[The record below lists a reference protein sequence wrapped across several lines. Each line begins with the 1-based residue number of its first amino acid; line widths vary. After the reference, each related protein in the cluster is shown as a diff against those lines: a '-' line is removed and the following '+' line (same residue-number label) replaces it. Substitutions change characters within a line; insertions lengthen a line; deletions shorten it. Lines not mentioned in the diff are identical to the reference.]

1 MKEKKIPLR
10 VLSID
15 LLLILLHLT
24 TLYPTERE
32 QPSLIEQA
40 AGTSSGA
47 MFSGFRRDTT
57 LYGTYPDCTF
67 NSTQL
72 NAVTF
77 LYYLMLYRIES
88 IAVWKVPLF
97 EWLPTDFG
105 IFFHAYLVIETRD
118 TDSEFH
124 YWSFEKN
131 SKLLLLQQT
140 PWGTKRNVV
149 NGLNG
154 KPRLRGNYWKPTLL
168 IEEEYIIAS
177 HLLFNFYKSAEIQ
190 RHNHKYDLM
199 FLNCQ
204 HFAQEMFNMLT
215 HKEKWDC
222 SYKALFTRTYN
233 RIVTMV
239 TYMVTKDTVF
249 LMVLWAVCSVLMN
262 VCVGIRLKVAV
273 LISFVV
279 VAVIH
284 CGCETSENVV
294 EKPAVD
300 RSFVFVKKW
309 KPKLKKYVYI
319 YP

>member
-1 MKEKKIPLR
+1 M
-10 VLSID
+10 
-15 LLLILLHLT
+15 
-24 TLYPTERE
+24 LYPTDTE
-32 QPSLIEQA
+32 QPPFIEQA
-40 AGTSSGA
+40 SGISSGA
-47 MFSGFRRDTT
+47 LFSGFRRDTT
-57 LYGTYPDCTF
+57 LYSTYPDCIF

-72 NAVTF
+72 NDVTF
-77 LYYLMLYRIES
+77 VYSLMLYRIES

-105 IFFHAYLVIETRD
+105 IFFHAYLIIETRD

-168 IEEEYIIAS
+168 IEEEYIIIAS

-215 HKEKWDC
+215 YKEKWDC
-222 SYKALFTRTYN
+222 SYKALLGRTYN

-239 TYMVTKDTVF
+239 TSMVTKDTVF
-249 LMVLWAVCSVLMN
+249 LMVLWALSSVLMN
-262 VCVGIRLKVAV
+262 VCVGFRLKVAV
-273 LISFVV
+273 WITFLVV
-279 VAVIH
+279 VVLH
-284 CGCETSENVV
+284 WGCVTSEKVV
-294 EKPAVD
+294 EKPAVH
-300 RSFVFVKKW
+300 RPSVYLKKW
-309 KPKLKKYVYI
+309 KPKLKEWVYI
-319 YP
+319 EP